1 LKPYYIIFIIVQM
14 LLAILTNNKN
24 KRAYTVY
31 LLGETL
37 RSDNTAVKHKVN
49 SAADYDPDA
58 ESEGD
63 YNSRALLLE
72 Q

>member
-1 LKPYYIIFIIVQM
+1 MKTYYIIFIIIQM

-24 KRAYTVY
+24 KRAYTAY

-37 RSDNTAVKHKVN
+37 KSGNTAVKHKVD
-49 SAADYDPDA
+49 SAADYDHDT